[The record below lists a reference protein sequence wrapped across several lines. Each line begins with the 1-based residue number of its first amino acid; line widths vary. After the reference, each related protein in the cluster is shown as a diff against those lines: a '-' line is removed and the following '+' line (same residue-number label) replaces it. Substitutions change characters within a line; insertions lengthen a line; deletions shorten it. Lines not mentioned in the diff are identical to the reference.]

1 MLITINAQDPEQ
13 MAVLEDLILTLAKR
27 LVAEGSLGQDEL
39 TGKSLDVIAHLIHPS
54 IYLYQMS
61 ELDVAYMRS
70 KGIEGEDYPFPAEFI
85 QLAAGY

>member
-27 LVAEGSLGQDEL
+27 LVTEGSLNEDEL
-39 TGKSLDVIAHLIHPS
+39 DGTSLDVIAHLIHPS

-61 ELDVAYMRS
+61 ELEVAYMRS
-70 KGIEGEDYPFPAEFI
+70 KGIEGKDHPFPTEFI
-85 QLAAGY
+85 QLVAGH